1 MSEDNR
7 STAGSRPARR
17 TSAKGRISRNRSAEN
32 LRRPAGTAQKYGGQ
46 AQNFGRTAQNYRGP
60 AQNSVRTAKYYGGT
74 AQNSGRRGTKQSSPG
89 TNTGRGPRNTKVNRN
104 KRREIPPVSLE
115 RNSNIIDG
123 ITFGFS
129 IALLLGSAV
138 GCIYSGAGDT
148 LIEDFIRILT
158 MPAPLVTDYFALG
171 SLPAALLNAGL
182 CGLSM
187 ALIMFFMP
195 GLSHVNTLAGFFLI
209 ISHCFYGLNFLNMWP
224 CFLAPFLYLKL
235 KNLNYNDNLHI
246 CMFATCFAPFV
257 SELLFRYIQGDMYR
271 TGRITITLRGC
282 LLTVVFMFILAF
294 VAPAILPGVNAWHKG
309 YNLYNGGL
317 AYGMFGFLL
326 FSFLYRTMGVEY
338 PHVPIRHNQLYN
350 LAGNSYR
357 LFGNTFFLLLFL
369 ACLAAGWFLNGRSF
383 KGIEV
388 FFRDTGYHSNF
399 AQKYGMR
406 LCLINIG
413 LYGLFFLVYINIV
426 IHFTRGAGFTAPTFG
441 VILAAL
447 TFTSMGQHVR
457 NVWPIFIGYPLL
469 SLFSTLF
476 NHLIGGNALWT
487 VSTQAYINSVAFATG
502 LCPIVGRYGSIAG
515 IIAGMLCAALCT
527 ATSSLHGGLVLY
539 NGGFT
544 AGITALILLP
554 ILEHYIPNPRNDMN
568 HHIDLRDMITLRGP
582 STDPQNET
590 NPEKSRE

>member
-1 MSEDNR
+1 MTEDNR
-7 STAGSRPARR
+7 STAGSRPVRR
-17 TSAKGRISRNRSAEN
+17 APAKGRSSRNRNTEN
-32 LRRPAGTAQKYGGQ
+32 LRRTGRRAKNSGGTAQYSGRR
-46 AQNFGRTAQNYRGP
+46 AQY
-60 AQNSVRTAKYYGGT
+60 SGGT
-74 AQNSGRRGTKQSSPG
+74 AQNSGPRAAKQSSRG
-89 TNTGRGPRNTKVNRN
+89 TNSARDSRNTKVNRR
-104 KRREIPPVSLE
+104 KRPAIPPVSLE

-138 GCIYSGAGDT
+138 GCVCSGAGAT

-171 SLPAALLNAGL
+171 SLPAAFLNAGL

-195 GLSHVNTLAGFFLI
+195 GLSHVNTLAGFFLV

-235 KNLNYNDNLHI
+235 KNLSYNDNLHI

-257 SELLFRYIQGDMYR
+257 SELLFRYTQGDMYR
-271 TGRITITLRGC
+271 TGTITITVRGC
-282 LLTVVFMFILAF
+282 LLTVVFVFILAF

-357 LFGNTFFLLLFL
+357 LFGNTFFILLFL
-369 ACLAAGWFLNGRSF
+369 TCLGAGWFLNGRSF
-383 KGIEV
+383 KGIQV

-399 AQKYGMR
+399 AKRYGMR

-457 NVWPIFIGYPLL
+457 NVWPIFVGYPLL

-502 LCPIVGRYGSIAG
+502 LCPIVGRYGSIPG
-515 IIAGMLCAALCT
+515 IVAGMLCAALCT

-544 AGITALILLP
+544 AGIAALILIP
-554 ILEHYIPNPRNDMN
+554 ILEHYVPNPRNDMN
-568 HHIDLRDMITLRGP
+568 HHIDLHDMITLRGP
-582 STDPQNET
+582 SNQSPNENMLN
-590 NPEKSRE
+590 NPNLLNTFPEDNEKEE

>member
-7 STAGSRPARR
+7 STAASRPARR
-17 TSAKGRISRNRSAEN
+17 TSAAGRSTRNRNAEN
-32 LRRPAGTAQKYGGQ
+32 LRRSAGTAQ
-46 AQNFGRTAQNYRGP
+46 A
-60 AQNSVRTAKYYGGT
+60 
-74 AQNSGRRGTKQSSPG
+74 SGRRTARQGSPDRISGRSSR
-89 TNTGRGPRNTKVNRN
+89 NSRGNR
-104 KRREIPPVSLE
+104 KRRPEIPPVSLE

-129 IALLLGSAV
+129 IALLLGAAV
-138 GCIYSGAGDT
+138 GSVYSGAGDT

-171 SLPAALLNAGL
+171 SLPAAFLNAGL

-187 ALIMFFMP
+187 ALFMFFMP
-195 GLSHVNTLAGFFLI
+195 GLSHVNTLAGFFLV

-235 KNLNYNDNLHI
+235 KNLNYNDNLHV

-271 TGRITITLRGC
+271 TGTITITLRGC

-357 LFGNTFFLLLFL
+357 LFGNIFFILVFL
-369 ACLAAGWFLNGRSF
+369 TCLTAGWFLNGRSF

-388 FFRDTGYHSNF
+388 FFRDTGYHSDF
-399 AQKYGMR
+399 AKKYGMR

-413 LYGLFFLVYINIV
+413 LYGLFFLAYINIV
-426 IHFTRGAGFTAPTFG
+426 VHFAKGAGFTAPTFG

-447 TFTSMGQHVR
+447 TFTSMGQHAR
-457 NVWPIFIGYPLL
+457 NVWPIFVGYPLL
-469 SLFSTLF
+469 SLFTTLF
-476 NHLIGGNALWT
+476 NHLIGGSAAWT

-515 IIAGMLCAALCT
+515 ILAGMLCAALCT

-568 HHIDLRDMITLRGP
+568 YHINLHDMITLRGP
-582 STDPQNET
+582 STQPAQET
-590 NPEKSRE
+590 NPEGSGK

>member
-7 STAGSRPARR
+7 STAASRPARL
-17 TSAKGRISRNRSAEN
+17 TSAAGRSSRNRNAEN
-32 LRRPAGTAQKYGGQ
+32 LRRSADTAQI
-46 AQNFGRTAQNYRGP
+46 
-60 AQNSVRTAKYYGGT
+60 
-74 AQNSGRRGTKQSSPG
+74 SGRRVARQGSPDRISGRSSR
-89 TNTGRGPRNTKVNRN
+89 NSRGNR
-104 KRREIPPVSLE
+104 KRRPEIPPVSLE

-129 IALLLGSAV
+129 IALLLGAAV
-138 GCIYSGAGDT
+138 GSVYSGAGDT

-171 SLPAALLNAGL
+171 SLPATFLNAGL

-187 ALIMFFMP
+187 ALFMFFMP
-195 GLSHVNTLAGFFLI
+195 GLSHVNTLAGFFLV

-235 KNLNYNDNLHI
+235 KNLNYNDNLHV

-271 TGRITITLRGC
+271 TGTITITLRGC

-309 YNLYNGGL
+309 YLLYNGGL

-326 FSFLYRTMGVEY
+326 FSFLYRTMGVVY
-338 PHVPIRHNQLYN
+338 PRVPIRHNHLYN

-357 LFGNTFFLLLFL
+357 LFGNIFFILVFL
-369 ACLAAGWFLNGRSF
+369 TCLTAGWFLNGRSF

-388 FFRDTGYHSNF
+388 FFRDTGYHSDF
-399 AQKYGMR
+399 AKKYGMR

-413 LYGLFFLVYINIV
+413 LYGLFFLAYINIV
-426 IHFTRGAGFTAPTFG
+426 VHFANGAGFTAPTFG

-447 TFTSMGQHVR
+447 TFTSMGQHAR
-457 NVWPIFIGYPLL
+457 NVWPIFVGYPLL
-469 SLFSTLF
+469 SLFTTLF
-476 NHLIGGNALWT
+476 NHLIGGSAAWT

-502 LCPIVGRYGSIAG
+502 LCPIVGRYGSIVG
-515 IIAGMLCAALCT
+515 ILAGMLCAALCT

-544 AGITALILLP
+544 AGIAALILIP

-568 HHIDLRDMITLRGP
+568 YHINLHDMITLKGP
-582 STDPQNET
+582 STQPAQET
-590 NPEKSRE
+590 NPEGSGK